1 MKLTQR
7 QLRRIIESNLTG
19 DSGNEMKPVK
29 TLTDDDNEDQ
39 NILPQQDIEVA
50 DDFDIPVDTS
60 TVKTSRR
67 GLIKLLVAGILSA
80 VGYKTAGKMLS
91 KNNDVN
97 VDPNPNRPIL
107 RPEDIPPEI
116 YLRFEQLIRPF
127 FHQGDILYDKV
138 SELYGDN
145 LSFDDVVFILESS
158 NHGIPYEQDIET
170 IGEYFELPV
179 YDSNLI
185 IGYIKEIIQYVI
197 DSYGDT
203 DDTAL
208 VLWMLKEYVELEMV
222 LSDQSVLDMIDP
234 Q

>member
-1 MKLTQR
+1 MKLTKR
-7 QLRRIIESNLTG
+7 QLKRIIESNLTG
-19 DSGNEMKPVK
+19 DSGDDMKPIK
-29 TLTDDDNEDQ
+29 TLTGDDNDEETTS
-39 NILPQQDIEVA
+39 PQQDIEVV
-50 DDFDIPVDTS
+50 DDFNTPIDTS
-60 TVKTSRR
+60 TVSTSRR

-91 KNNDVN
+91 KHNDVN
-97 VDPNPNRPIL
+97 VGPNPDRPIL

-127 FHQGDILYDKV
+127 FHKSDILYDKV

-145 LSFDDVVFILESS
+145 LTFDDVVFILESS
-158 NHGIPYEQDIET
+158 DHGISYEQDIET
-170 IGEYFELPV
+170 IDEYFELPV

-197 DSYGDT
+197 DSYGNT

-208 VLWMLKEYVELEMV
+208 VLWMLKEYVELVMT
-222 LSDQSVLDMIDP
+222 SNDQSLLDMTNP
-234 Q
+234 